1 MPRNV
6 LPLPIKETFL
16 PIIWIFTEGEGIE
29 SRLPYRI
36 FSPSLWQFQIFF
48 QYNLWIN
55 LWIFKKIVL
64 ANSCADCRQISRGRH
79 SFVKVFSV
87 KEFIDPLSFYSVL
100 SKIKGEQK
108 SSNFRGQGAVMQMR
122 GGGMW
127 QNLKVPRNFSFSIWN
142 KFEFVAKFANCSL
155 LFTVLEIKD
164 FFRFYS
170 GFNTA
175 SNFFWTNVTILWGGP
190 HGIGKGPISL
200 DWQWRKL
207 QPSNQLLFMT
217 KHIVKFNT
225 SYQYCYMWR

>member
-1 MPRNV
+1 M
-6 LPLPIKETFL
+6 
-16 PIIWIFTEGEGIE
+16 IFTRPDTASVLLLRYSLSKNLLI
-29 SRLPYRI
+29 
-36 FSPSLWQFQIFF
+36 PSLSTLFYPRLRVNKKVQTSEAKELLCRWEVVGCGKVWRFHGILAFQ
-48 QYNLWIN
+48 
-55 LWIFKKIVL
+55 
-64 ANSCADCRQISRGRH
+64 
-79 SFVKVFSV
+79 
-87 KEFIDPLSFYSVL
+87 
-100 SKIKGEQK
+100 
-108 SSNFRGQGAVMQMR
+108 
-122 GGGMW
+122 
-127 QNLKVPRNFSFSIWN
+127 
-142 KFEFVAKFANCSL
+142 FEFVAKFANCSL

-225 SYQYCYMWR
+225 AHQYCYMWR